1 MSTEKK
7 SLVEDALL
15 QMKNLQ
21 QVVTENSKGIL
32 SSIMKGEIEELVK
45 ESLEDGTENEMMEDE
60 MSPEMEEGTHMS
72 MDEQEEEDSLEID
85 MSDDEMELP
94 MSDMGDEMSDEDMMD
109 DEDELSPLD
118 LTQASDDEIL
128 KVVMGMGDEDRLIIQ
143 KNGNNAD
150 VDMLTQTDSMSFPID
165 GDDELD
171 MDDESYDEVEFE
183 DGDEEIVYEIEME
196 DEDDMFMSIDDEHGW
211 YDKNDRQ
218 YKGGF
223 DFDYDE
229 EDIDS
234 YDDLVSKYGDKQ
246 RWFKPESDSDKNL
259 FNAYKDKYQKPFKVR
274 KRKPMSE
281 NEMNESMTVKPK
293 GLTGNGPKKVVFKGE
308 NIHKGPKGKISSDAK
323 KFVKGEFKEG
333 YGMNKGD
340 ESKTHKGDK
349 DYTTKKGDT
358 LKRKAFEEE
367 ETTEASRT
375 FGNGS
380 RNYPKRGL
388 PKMKVVTNSALK
400 EEVET
405 LRTKNDEYRKALNIF
420 REKLNEVAVF
430 NSNLAYAT
438 KLFTEHSTTKQEKIN
453 IMRRFDNVETI
464 KESKNL
470 YTQIKGELDGKK
482 TTVVKESIVENIDRT
497 PSKGSTNLIESKT
510 YENPQFLRMK
520 DLMSKIK

>member
-1 MSTEKK
+1 
-7 SLVEDALL
+7 
-15 QMKNLQ
+15 
-21 QVVTENSKGIL
+21 
-32 SSIMKGEIEELVK
+32 
-45 ESLEDGTENEMMEDE
+45 MMEDE

-196 DEDDMFMSIDDEHGW
+196 EDEDEEEE
-211 YDKNDRQ
+211 
-218 YKGGF
+218 
-223 DFDYDE
+223 E
-229 EDIDS
+229 ED
-234 YDDLVSKYGDKQ
+234 
-246 RWFKPESDSDKNL
+246 E
-259 FNAYKDKYQKPFKVR
+259 
-274 KRKPMSE
+274 
-281 NEMNESMTVKPK
+281 EMNESMTVKPK

-333 YGMNKGD
+333 QGYDDREDERLGMKHGKL
-340 ESKTHKGDK
+340 STK
-349 DYTTKKGDT
+349 D
-358 LKRKAFEEE
+358 LKSMKSRRDDADFETRDG
-367 ETTEASRT
+367 ETMEASRT

>member
-1 MSTEKK
+1 
-7 SLVEDALL
+7 
-15 QMKNLQ
+15 
-21 QVVTENSKGIL
+21 
-32 SSIMKGEIEELVK
+32 
-45 ESLEDGTENEMMEDE
+45 
-60 MSPEMEEGTHMS
+60 
-72 MDEQEEEDSLEID
+72 
-85 MSDDEMELP
+85 
-94 MSDMGDEMSDEDMMD
+94 
-109 DEDELSPLD
+109 
-118 LTQASDDEIL
+118 
-128 KVVMGMGDEDRLIIQ
+128 
-143 KNGNNAD
+143 
-150 VDMLTQTDSMSFPID
+150 MSFPID

-340 ESKTHKGDK
+340 KSKTDKGDE

-358 LKRKAFEEE
+358 LKRKAFEKE
-367 ETTEASRT
+367 ETKEASRT
-375 FGNGS
+375 YGMGS
-380 RNYPKRGL
+380 KEGRGL
-388 PKMKVVTNSALK
+388 RKGITPNRNIVYK
-400 EEVET
+400 ESTQEVNM
-405 LRTKNDEYRKALNIF
+405 LREKNEEYRKALNVF
-420 REKLNEVAVF
+420 REKLNEVAIF

-438 KLFTEHSTTKQEKIN
+438 RLFTEHSTTKKEKIN
-453 IMRRFDNVETI
+453 ILRRFDDVETL

-470 YTQIKGELDGKK
+470 YKSIKDELTTPEIKK
-482 TTVVKESIVENIDRT
+482 SISESVENKIQKT
-497 PSKGSTNLIESKT
+497 VSTGSSTTLIESKT
-510 YENPQFLRMK
+510 YENPQFMRMK
-520 DLMSKIK
+520 DLMSKLG